1 MVFFFFL
8 ILFYYRINQI
18 VLMQS
23 NFEDIIGFKALY
35 CMHFLMR
42 HFGYVF
48 VFNIEVKV
56 VRCIV

>member
-1 MVFFFFL
+1 
-8 ILFYYRINQI
+8 
-18 VLMQS
+18 MQS
-23 NFEDIIGFKALY
+23 NLEDIISFKALY

>member
-1 MVFFFFL
+1 MIFFF
-8 ILFYYRINQI
+8 RINQI

-23 NFEDIIGFKALY
+23 NLEDIIGFKALY

-42 HFGYVF
+42 HFGSVF

-56 VRCIV
+56 VRCIL

>member
-1 MVFFFFL
+1 MVFFFFT
-8 ILFYYRINQI
+8 RINKI

-23 NFEDIIGFKALY
+23 NLEALY

-42 HFGYVF
+42 HFGSVF